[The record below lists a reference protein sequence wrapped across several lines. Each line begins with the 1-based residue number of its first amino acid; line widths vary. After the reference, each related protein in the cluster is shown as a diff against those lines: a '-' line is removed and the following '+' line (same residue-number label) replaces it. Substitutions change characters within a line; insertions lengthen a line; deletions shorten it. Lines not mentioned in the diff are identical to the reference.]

1 MATLVSPIAGESGFV
16 LRMPDHLRMSEDDF
30 FDFCAA
36 NRDLRIE
43 RTAEGDILIMPPAGG
58 ETGDANAE
66 ITTQL
71 RIWAKRDRTGRT
83 FDSDTGFTLPN
94 GAMRAPDACWILKT
108 RWNGLPKDDRKRFTH
123 ICPDFVIELK
133 SPSDTVSSL
142 QTKMEEY
149 IQNGARL
156 GWLID
161 PDRRRVH
168 VYRPDREVEVL
179 KNPSAVSGD
188 PELPG
193 FTLELAEIWDPDAE

>member
-1 MATLVSPIAGESGFV
+1 
-16 LRMPDHLRMSEDDF
+16 MPDRLRMSDDDF

-94 GAMRAPDACWILKT
+94 GAMRAPDASWILKA
-108 RWNGLPKDDRKRFTH
+108 RWNSLPKDDRKRFTH

-161 PDRRRVH
+161 PDRRRIH
-168 VYRPDREVEVL
+168 VYRPNREVEVL
-179 KNPSAVSGD
+179 KNPSSVSGD

>member
-1 MATLVSPIAGESGFV
+1 
-16 LRMPDHLRMSEDDF
+16 MPDRLRMSDDDF

-58 ETGDANAE
+58 ETGDSNSE
-66 ITTQL
+66 IDYQL
-71 RIWAKRDRTGRT
+71 RHWAKRNGTGRV
-83 FDSDTGFTLPN
+83 FAPDTGFTLPN
-94 GAMRAPDACWILKT
+94 GAMRSPDAAWVLKT
-108 RWNGLPKDDRKRFTH
+108 RWSQLPREDRKRFAH

-142 QTKMEEY
+142 QAKMEEY
-149 IQNGARL
+149 IHNGARL

-161 PDRRRVH
+161 PDRRLVH
-168 VYRPDREVEVL
+168 IYRPNREVEVM
-179 KNPSAVSGD
+179 KNPSSVSGD

-193 FTLELAEIWDPDAE
+193 FTLELDEIWDPDAE